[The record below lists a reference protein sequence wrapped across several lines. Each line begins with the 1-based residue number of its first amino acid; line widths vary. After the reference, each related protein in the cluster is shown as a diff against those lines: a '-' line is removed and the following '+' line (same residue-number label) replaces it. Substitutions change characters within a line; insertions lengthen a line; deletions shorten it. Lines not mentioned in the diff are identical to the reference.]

1 MIRRTLLTFLIA
13 VFLLSDG
20 YAAEVQNLIIK
31 VDKARDIHKIEK
43 KYKVHVLKQIEDQ
56 PIFLVQAKHSKKLLK
71 KLGKEKKVVSLEPD
85 LWFSLDTGS
94 ETDSGG
100 GLGLDWS
107 VMSLFWSVMSLF
119 GDKDIT
125 EFYGTEVIEGYA
137 QQPALDVIHVSDIR
151 SITSGAGTRIAFI
164 DTGVD
169 PDHPALRPWV
179 ESGVDLLGT
188 GSASELSG
196 LDWSVMSLFEDMV
209 RLFKRGLA
217 LDWSVMSLF
226 MERLE
231 EAGLDWSV
239 MSLFW
244 SVMSLFSGDVE
255 TMDLD
260 WSVMSLF
267 WEEFEKLNLDW
278 SVMSLFWSVMSLFAE
293 EVEQLHLDWSVM
305 SLFGEGDASTG
316 GTLPP
321 KFGHGTL
328 VAGLIHAVAPEASL
342 VPIRAFDFQGNS
354 TLFLTTAAVY
364 AAVDLNVDVINMSFS
379 IGEDSRAFREALDYA
394 WSHGVTLVASVGND
408 GIDAGDIY
416 PAAYHKVIAVAATDL
431 DDHIAPFSNYGK
443 AVDVTAPGV
452 IVSTYP
458 GGLYARASG
467 TSFSA
472 PLVSGSVAL
481 LVSLGQRNNAA
492 TQTIVRTADSIDKLN
507 PDFKKALGE
516 GRINLLNAIE
526 GH

>member
-1 MIRRTLLTFLIA
+1 MLRRILLTLLIGA
-13 VFLLSDG
+13 FLLSDG

-31 VDKARDIHKIEK
+31 VHKARDIHKIEK
-43 KYKVHVLKQIEDQ
+43 KYKVHVLEQIEDQ

-85 LWFSLDTGS
+85 LWVSLDTGS

-100 GLGLDWS
+100 GL
-107 VMSLFWSVMSLF
+107 
-119 GDKDIT
+119 
-125 EFYGTEVIEGYA
+125 
-137 QQPALDVIHVSDIR
+137 
-151 SITSGAGTRIAFI
+151 
-164 DTGVD
+164 
-169 PDHPALRPWV
+169 
-179 ESGVDLLGT
+179 
-188 GSASELSG
+188 G

-226 MERLE
+226 
-231 EAGLDWSV
+231 
-239 MSLFW
+239 
-244 SVMSLFSGDVE
+244 
-255 TMDLD
+255 
-260 WSVMSLF
+260 
-267 WEEFEKLNLDW
+267 
-278 SVMSLFWSVMSLFAE
+278 
-293 EVEQLHLDWSVM
+293 
-305 SLFGEGDASTG
+305 GEGAASTG

-328 VAGLIHAVAPEASL
+328 VAGLIHAVAPEAGL

-354 TLFLTTAAVY
+354 TLFLATAAVY

-408 GIDAGDIY
+408 GTDAGNIY
-416 PAAYHKVIAVAATDL
+416 PAAYKKVIAVAATDL

-443 AVDVTAPGV
+443 AVDVAAPGE

-492 TQTIVRTADSIDKLN
+492 TQTIVRTADSIDELN

>member
-1 MIRRTLLTFLIA
+1 MIGA
-13 VFLLSDG
+13 FLLSDG

-31 VDKARDIHKIEK
+31 VHKARDIHKIEK
-43 KYKVHVLKQIEDQ
+43 KYKVHVLEQIEDQ

-85 LWFSLDTGS
+85 LLLSLDTGS
-94 ETDSGG
+94 HTDSGG
-100 GLGLDWS
+100 SLGLDWS

-179 ESGVDLLGT
+179 ENGVDLLGT

-244 SVMSLFSGDVE
+244 SVMSLFAEDVE

-267 WEEFEKLNLDW
+267 WEEIEKLDLDW

-293 EVEQLHLDWSVM
+293 DIEAMDLDWSVMSLFAEEVEQLRLDWSVM

-342 VPIRAFDFQGNS
+342 VPIRAFDFQGK
-354 TLFLTTAAVY
+354 LDAVSGDRRR
-364 AAVDLNVDVINMSFS
+364 VRGRRSQRGCHQHELLHRT
-379 IGEDSRAFREALDYA
+379 GLSRVQKGSRSCVVA
-394 WSHGVTLVASVGND
+394 WRH
-408 GIDAGDIY
+408 AGCFGRKRRRRCGG
-416 PAAYHKVIAVAATDL
+416 HL
-431 DDHIAPFSNYGK
+431 
-443 AVDVTAPGV
+443 
-452 IVSTYP
+452 P
-458 GGLYARASG
+458 GGLSESHRG
-467 TSFSA
+467 C
-472 PLVSGSVAL
+472 
-481 LVSLGQRNNAA
+481 
-492 TQTIVRTADSIDKLN
+492 
-507 PDFKKALGE
+507 
-516 GRINLLNAIE
+516 